1 MDWRAKSQ
9 SRSRSRAPDAMMDWR
24 AQSRS
29 RSRAPAFRVPL
40 PLAPV
45 STYDNASAQHLGS
58 RFFGDTGGYATP
70 ADEKARLDLVSSLG
84 MGSGNGDYSA
94 GVSDFDQFTRATTN
108 GAGPSSAVEDS
119 LNHLINLQPLAPSP
133 LPTTAAPSP
142 WIHER
147 NTLASPSTSPAK
159 AALASSANRKE
170 EKRSVGVVVEEEEDE
185 YAFLTGAQ
193 QQSAR
198 SNGASAQVQQLSKS
212 VGGIC
217 FIHEC

>member
-58 RFFGDTGGYATP
+58 RFFGDTGGFVTP
-70 ADEKARLDLVSSLG
+70 AEEKAHHDLASSLG
-84 MGSGNGDYSA
+84 LESGNGDFLNGLSDYDA
-94 GVSDFDQFTRATTN
+94 FNAVSRSTN
-108 GAGPSSAVEDS
+108 AGPTSAVEDS
-119 LNHLINLQPLAPSP
+119 LNHLINPQPPATSP
-133 LPTTAAPSP
+133 ITTAPSP

-147 NTLASPSTSPAK
+147 NGLASPSTSPAK
-159 AALASSANRKE
+159 TVLPPSAYRKE

-185 YAFLTGAQ
+185 YAFLNVGHQPT
-193 QQSAR
+193 R
-198 SNGASAQVQQLSKS
+198 SINEPAKS
-212 VGGIC
+212 VSLISLK
-217 FIHEC
+217 FR